1 MSNPVCPFSPK
12 DLEQPGSKWVLA
24 NFHTHTPGSGDYAKE
39 LVPKSS
45 ISSRDVARGILEDC
59 RQQGVHILAVTDHNS
74 PSFARAKARG
84 KSFAVDPEQES
95 YYAMMRAMI
104 RDQPDKY
111 ADILVLPGV
120 EIGAENIHVLGF
132 FPPGDDPGWDVL
144 KIAAILEE
152 GNCRPEFYGD
162 HLKSCTDFS
171 VADAI
176 DVIHERGGIAIPAH
190 IDGASGFL
198 EEEKDHKR
206 LLKLIVSRPH
216 LFAVEYLKD
225 ATRNKL
231 EKLLLDT
238 RWTDILAARRGR
250 SIAWTQSSD
259 AHFFRAFNSK
269 QGGNGKPIGT
279 RGRRTWLRL
288 DPSALSFEA
297 VRGALLDPEN
307 RVRVDETRRPRGRQG
322 AYQPLPQD
330 RTYVRALRL
339 DWGHNRKEVVRFN
352 QGINVVVG
360 PPGAGKTARAQAF
373 SVATGTRGDLCVVD
387 PEAGDGGQKGA
398 GPSLKSTDMILE
410 RGVGTNAG
418 ALWWLHRE
426 APDSVYVARV
436 ERDKGKLRIHRGT
449 KGESV
454 DLFPKKEFDRRA
466 LRNHFLKLPKKQSKL
481 APAVPQAFSM
491 AAMQDMLQDPVRLA
505 RFIERHYVP
514 DKQLKD
520 HRSLHE
526 QLLRVTLNPGSLS
539 ETALS
544 AKLKDLF
551 TKLKKPRQQAKAALV
566 AFYKESK
573 IGLSVT
579 WRGGNW
585 SKAKARRQVAQTLL
599 AMKTRDRDGVF
610 DALKPIED
618 RAQLRLKLESSK
630 SAYTPELET
639 ALKGL
644 LLVIGAR
651 DLGPIVFDAP
661 GAYFEPAELTETL
674 TPLLLCARDTGA
686 QFIASIDDTNL
697 PFAVD
702 ADLLLV
708 CQRNA
713 KVSGRVGPL
722 DENATGAL
730 ENHATATWAL
740 RNLDGGGDQFDRR
753 TQLYSIVLGAELAEG
768 QRKLADVVLR
778 LGNPK
783 SRKDKG
789 RGK

>member
-1 MSNPVCPFSPK
+1 MSNPVCPFSSK

-24 NFHTHTPGSGDYAKE
+24 NFHTHTPGSGDYAKD
-39 LVPKSS
+39 LATKKGL
-45 ISSRDVARGILEDC
+45 SSRGFARGTLDEC
-59 RQQGVHILAVTDHNS
+59 VQQGVYVLAVTDHNS
-74 PSFARAKARG
+74 PSFARVKGSG

-95 YYAMMRAMI
+95 YYAMMRAVI
-104 RDQPDKY
+104 RDEPDKY
-111 ADILVLPGV
+111 GNILVLPGV

-162 HLKSCTDFS
+162 ALKSCTDFS

-198 EEEKDHKR
+198 EEEKDQKR

-225 ATRNKL
+225 TIRNKL

-238 RWTDILAARRGR
+238 RWADIHAARGGR

-259 AHFFRAFNSK
+259 AHFFRSSNKK

-279 RGRRTWLRL
+279 KGRRTWLRL

-297 VRGALLDPEN
+297 VRAALLDPEN
-307 RVRVDETRRPRGRQG
+307 RVRVDETTRPRGRQG
-322 AYQPLPQD
+322 AYRPLPPD
-330 RTYVRALRL
+330 RTYVRVLGL
-339 DWGHNRKEVVRFN
+339 DWGHNHKEVVRFN
-352 QGINVVVG
+352 QGINVVLG

-373 SVATGTRGDLCVVD
+373 SVASGTREDLGVTS
-387 PEAGDGGQKGA
+387 PQAGDKGQEGT
-398 GPSLKSTDMILE
+398 GPSLKSIDMVLE
-410 RGVGTNAG
+410 RGVGTNAS

-426 APDSVYVARV
+426 APDRVFVARI
-436 ERDKGKLRIHRGT
+436 ERNNGKLRIHRDTRG
-449 KGESV
+449 KWV
-454 DLFPKKEFDRRA
+454 DLFSNGEFKRRA
-466 LRNHFLKLPKKQSKL
+466 LRNHFLKLGKKQSKL
-481 APAVPQAFSM
+481 APAVPQALSLE
-491 AAMQDMLQDPVRLA
+491 AMKKMLQDPVRVA
-505 RFIERHYVP
+505 RFIGRHYVP
-514 DKQLKD
+514 DKYLED
-520 HRSLHE
+520 HRRLNE
-526 QLLRVTLNPGSLS
+526 ELLRVALNPRSLS
-539 ETALS
+539 EPALS
-544 AKLKDLF
+544 AKLKALF

-566 AFYKESK
+566 AFYKGSR

-579 WRGGNW
+579 WDGGNW
-585 SKAKARRQVAQTLL
+585 SKVKARRQVAQALL
-599 AMKTRDRDGVF
+599 AMKTRDRDAVL

-618 RAQLRLKLESSK
+618 RAELGVKLESSK
-630 SAYTPELET
+630 RAYTPKLQT

-651 DLGPIVFDAP
+651 DLGPVVFDAP

-674 TPLLLCARDTGA
+674 APLLLSARDTGA
-686 QFIASIDDTNL
+686 QFVASVDDTNL

-708 CQRNA
+708 CQRDA
-713 KVSGRVGPL
+713 KVVGRVGPL

-730 ENHATATWAL
+730 ENQATATWAL
-740 RNLDGGGDQFDRR
+740 KNLDGGGEQFDR
-753 TQLYSIVLGAELAEG
+753 
-768 QRKLADVVLR
+768 
-778 LGNPK
+778 
-783 SRKDKG
+783 
-789 RGK
+789 